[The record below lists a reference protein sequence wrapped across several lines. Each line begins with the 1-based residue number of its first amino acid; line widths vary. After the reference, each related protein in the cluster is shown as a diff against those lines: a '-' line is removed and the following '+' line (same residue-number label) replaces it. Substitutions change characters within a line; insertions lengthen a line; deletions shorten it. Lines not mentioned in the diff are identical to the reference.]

1 MSLTD
6 FALFFVP
13 FSFDKDLLA
22 LRNNR
27 WEKAFSGQD
36 ESQSS
41 DLKATIVI
49 EHIMQAA
56 DVAHTMQHWHVYQ
69 KWNEKLFGEMCNAY
83 QSGRGPE
90 KDPALT
96 WYKGELWFFDNYII
110 PLAKKL
116 DDCGVFGVTSDEC
129 LNYAL
134 ENRKEWESKG
144 HKVVE
149 DMARRYKENS
159 EKGGNDEI

>member
-6 FALFFVP
+6 FTLFFVP

-22 LRNNR
+22 FRNKR
-27 WEKAFSGQD
+27 WDKAFGDQD

-69 KWNEKLFGEMCNAY
+69 KWNEKLFCEMCEAY
-83 QSGRGPE
+83 ESGRGPE
-90 KDPALT
+90 KDPTLT
-96 WYKGELWFFDNYII
+96 WYKGELWFFDNYIL

-116 DDCGVFGVTSDEC
+116 NDCGVFGVSSDEC
-129 LNYAL
+129 LNYAV

-144 HKVVE
+144 QKVVE
-149 DMARRYKENS
+149 DMARRF
-159 EKGGNDEI
+159 KGKQ

>member
-1 MSLTD
+1 M
-6 FALFFVP
+6 
-13 FSFDKDLLA
+13 LA

-27 WEKAFSGQD
+27 WKKAFSSDD
-36 ESQSS
+36 EEAA

-49 EHIMQAA
+49 EHIIQAA

-69 KWNEKLFGEMCNAY
+69 KWNEKLFGEMCEGY
-83 QSGRGPE
+83 ESGRGTD

-96 WYKGELWFFDNYII
+96 WYKGELWFFDNYVI

-116 DDCGVFGVTSDEC
+116 DDCGVFGVCSDEC

-134 ENRKEWESKG
+134 ENHKEWESKG
-144 HKVVE
+144 ERVVE
-149 DMARRYKENS
+149 DMSGRYKERTCKEEGEEDKS
-159 EKGGNDEI
+159 LDEFS